1 MNNIIKDTKALM
13 SQAKASRRRGWA
25 MSKIL
30 KDIEKKHD
38 KAGAK
43 TARDW
48 IVKDYC
54 KIEEKN

>member
-54 KIEEKN
+54 QIEEKN

>member
-1 MNNIIKDTKALM
+1 MNNIKDIKALM

-30 KDIEKKHD
+30 KDIEKKYG

-43 TARDW
+43 TSRDW